1 MYTLATSEKECI
13 FFHIAIAGHP
23 ASPVAKCLGAGRGAL
38 AEQLAEPRP
47 WWPCRDGQLP
57 AKIRNGGGMPGARD
71 QRHIKLNAYLQFLLQ
86 ERIQRCMRRLFEII
100 FFLLYNNYN

>member
-47 WWPCRDGQLP
+47 WWPCRDGQLS

-71 QRHIKLNAYLQFLLQ
+71 QRHIK
-86 ERIQRCMRRLFEII
+86 RLPAVS
-100 FFLLYNNYN
+100 LARTYSALHAQTL